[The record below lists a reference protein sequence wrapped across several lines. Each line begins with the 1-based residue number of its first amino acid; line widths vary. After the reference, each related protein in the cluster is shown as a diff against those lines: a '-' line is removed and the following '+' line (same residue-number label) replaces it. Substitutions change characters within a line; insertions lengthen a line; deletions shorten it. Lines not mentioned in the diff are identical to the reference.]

1 MSLIDVNLYASSIRG
16 KQYDDAYNSNAKAA
30 HPLSVGVLGQG
41 FGVRQPESTSII
53 GTTARSSCNRQ
64 ANMTTTAILL
74 QPLLCMLNILLL
86 LFWTATRLGTHSPS
100 KVRQVFRRSAIFK
113 TATEAIIET
122 HPSNFTLALKSRVK
136 NRVCYNSSRASQ
148 RTSCSKQS
156 LHPPKK
162 PRASQRTSCGTP
174 SGVQK
179 SLHPPKKPSSPLLRC

>member
-1 MSLIDVNLYASSIRG
+1 M
-16 KQYDDAYNSNAKAA
+16 
-30 HPLSVGVLGQG
+30 
-41 FGVRQPESTSII
+41 
-53 GTTARSSCNRQ
+53 
-64 ANMTTTAILL
+64 LL

-100 KVRQVFRRSAIFK
+100 KVRQVLRRSAIFK

-148 RTSCSKQS
+148 RTSCCKQNRVFHNSSRASQRTSYSKQS

-179 SLHPPKKPSSPLLRC
+179 SLQSFSVKPSVFGKPPSPLRWELKTSMLMKTTVC

>member
-1 MSLIDVNLYASSIRG
+1 MSLIEVNLYASFIRG
-16 KQYDDAYNSNAKAA
+16 KQYDDAYNSNAKAT

-41 FGVRQPESTSII
+41 FGVSQPESTSII

-100 KVRQVFRRSAIFK
+100 KVRQVLRRSAIFK

-136 NRVCYNSSRASQ
+136 NRVCHNSSRASQ
-148 RTSCSKQS
+148 RTSCSKQNRVCHNS
-156 LHPPKK
+156 S
-162 PRASQRTSCGTP
+162 RASQRTSCGTP

-179 SLHPPKKPSSPLLRC
+179 SLPPKKPSSPLLRC